1 MKKSKKNL
9 LFALLIINLGLI
21 YIFELKIT
29 YLQVF
34 TIYIF
39 LFLLFFLTDF
49 LQFKFSNHKHPSP
62 LLLLSINFLRI
73 LLCILFLFPTIF
85 NHEKTDNSYI
95 YNFFFIYFPVV
106 FYDIFLKRKNIKK

>member
-9 LFALLIINLGLI
+9 LVALFLINVGLI
-21 YIFELKIT
+21 YIFELKLT

-49 LQFKFSNHKHPSP
+49 VQFKLSHHKPSPP

-73 LLCILFLFPTIF
+73 LFCILFLLPTIF
-85 NHEKTDNSYI
+85 NHDKVDNSYI
-95 YNFFFIYFPVV
+95 YNFFFIYFPFV
-106 FYDIFLKRKNIKK
+106 FHDIYLKHKNIKK